1 MAIQSSHDAPGKK
14 KRTFLDFFRICALSY
29 QNLHDT
35 NCFER
40 LTEAF
45 SPLVREKNIFEHASV
60 HNIHLQR
67 TFLQANTVV
76 ETFD

>member
-14 KRTFLDFFRICALSY
+14 KRTFLDFFRICALLHE
-29 QNLHDT
+29 NLHDT

-40 LTEAF
+40 LTGTF
-45 SPLVREKNIFEHASV
+45 LPPVREKNIFEHASV

-67 TFLQANTVV
+67 TFLKANTVV